1 MAVSAIT
8 LRRGAIVGQHGG
20 DRGTATMTNEKAS
33 QQRDQVGV
41 READSV

>member
-20 DRGTATMTNEKAS
+20 DRGAATMTNENAS